1 MSFQHKDFG
10 LSSDEE
16 LDHEGNFYDDSAV
29 DITRNIDFSD
39 PFEDVG
45 LKNSSPMDPAEQK
58 LPDAQKKR
66 KVCMK
71 ELNSE
76 GAKKNSKEL
85 KKQSAVECAQPK
97 KRGGRK
103 SGAVE
108 WSEQEKNSL
117 LFCVKAH
124 FNVLKQVSKKKQ
136 IWNTIAAD
144 MEAMGYKRDGP
155 ACASKYRSL
164 VSQYKICKDLNK
176 RSGNAKIT
184 YQQMGT
190 IDEMLGEN
198 ESTEPEFL
206 FSLGV
211 QTSVDKNV
219 LLSESEKNNL
229 SAPKTSAP
237 KETLA
242 AKKRAVVDEDSA
254 HPEAPFV
261 QGP

>member
-1 MSFQHKDFG
+1 M
-10 LSSDEE
+10 
-16 LDHEGNFYDDSAV
+16 
-29 DITRNIDFSD
+29 
-39 PFEDVG
+39 
-45 LKNSSPMDPAEQK
+45 
-58 LPDAQKKR
+58 
-66 KVCMK
+66 
-71 ELNSE
+71 
-76 GAKKNSKEL
+76 
-85 KKQSAVECAQPK
+85 
-97 KRGGRK
+97 
-103 SGAVE
+103 
-108 WSEQEKNSL
+108 
-117 LFCVKAH
+117 KAH

-261 QGP
+261 QGPQMNRKERRELEQSLRQSNSQLSDESAVFPTAAKQSSAEKASHLFAEKLSTFEKNMDEKMENEKHRAASDEHRREQKNDMRFHQMMQFQAQQTNAMLKMMAVVMNPAIAPEQLSVFKV